1 MRLATNLTAALR
13 SVRESPRRS
22 VLSAMGVA
30 VATFAIVT
38 LTAIS
43 LGVRDDFAGQIDEL
57 GVGVLVVIPGRLENG
72 MNFNLGGASYLEPKD
87 ADALGKL
94 PGVLRT
100 ARFSFVGGAATYKG
114 KQAPSFLVASS
125 PEWFEMHKTEIAEGR
140 TLKASDTRPV
150 ALIGAVAKEAMFG
163 AEPALG
169 KSIDV
174 NGVKYEI
181 VGISRDKK
189 SENSILSVGGFQ
201 NVIYIPYDVL
211 RAKEPQSQTDRIMVQ
226 MKSGADPKALIAS
239 MENTLAKRLDRSQFS
254 VLTQEDLL
262 KLVYRFMGI
271 LTWLVSGLTGIALF
285 IGGMGIMTVM
295 LLSVGER
302 VGEIGIRK
310 AVGARR
316 GDVFLQFLFE
326 SVLLSGLGAA
336 AGLAVGALFCAV
348 LDRLTP
354 IHPLVT
360 GDLTAGTLA
369 VGLVIGALFGL
380 LPARRAARL
389 TPVEA
394 MRSI

>member
-1 MRLATNLTAALR
+1 MRLAVNAVAALR
-13 SVRESPRRS
+13 AVRENPRRS
-22 VLSAMGVA
+22 VLSALGVA

-43 LGVRDDFAGQIDEL
+43 LGVRSDFAGQIDDL

-72 MNFNLGGASYLEPKD
+72 MNFNLGGGSYLKPED
-87 ADALGKL
+87 AAELQKL

-100 ARFSFVGGAATYKG
+100 AKFTFVGGAATYKG
-114 KQAPSFLVASS
+114 KQAPGFLVAAS
-125 PEWFEMHKTEIAEGR
+125 PEWFAMHRTDMAAGR
-140 TLKASDTRPV
+140 TFNESDWERV
-150 ALIGAVAKEAMFG
+150 ALIGSVAKEAVFG
-163 AEPALG
+163 KEEAVG
-169 KSIDV
+169 KTLNV
-174 NGVKYEI
+174 NGKAYTV
-181 VGISRDKK
+181 VGVSQDKK
-189 SENSILSVGGFQ
+189 SENSIMSVGGFE
-201 NVIYIPYDVL
+201 NVIYLPYDVH
-211 RAKEPQSQTDRIMVQ
+211 RSIEPDAQTDRIMVQ
-226 MKSGADPKALIAS
+226 MKSGADPKALIGQ
-239 MENTLAKRLDRSQFS
+239 MESTLGKRLDKTQFS

-316 GDVFLQFLFE
+316 RDVFLQFLIE
-326 SVLLSGLGAA
+326 SIVLSGLGAA
-336 AGLAVGALFCAV
+336 AGLLVGSLFCAI
-348 LDRLTP
+348 LDRFTP
-354 IHPLVT
+354 IHPSVTADLV
-360 GDLTAGTLA
+360 GGTLG
-369 VGLVIGALFGL
+369 VGFVIGAFFGI

>member
-1 MRLATNLTAALR
+1 MRLATNLIAAVR

-22 VLSAMGVA
+22 ILSAMGVA

-43 LGVRDDFAGQIDEL
+43 LGVRADFAGQIDEL

-72 MNFNLGGASYLEPKD
+72 MNFNLGGASYLKPED
-87 ADALGKL
+87 AAALANL

-100 ARFSFVGGAATYKG
+100 AKFSFVGGAATHGG
-114 KQAPSFLVASS
+114 KQAPSFLVAAS
-125 PEWFEMHKTEIAEGR
+125 PEWFAMHKTEIAEGR
-140 TLKASDTRPV
+140 TLRADDTRPV
-150 ALIGAVAKEAMFG
+150 ALIGSVAKEAMFG
-163 AEPALG
+163 TRPALG

-174 NGVKYEI
+174 NGRLYEI
-181 VGISRDKK
+181 VGVSRDQK

-201 NVIYIPYDVL
+201 NVIYIPYNVL
-211 RAKEPQSQTDRIMVQ
+211 RREEPDSQTDRIMVQ
-226 MKSGADPKALIAS
+226 MESGADPKALIRS
-239 MENTLAKRLDRSQFS
+239 METTLAKRLDRSQFS

-262 KLVYRFMGI
+262 KLVYKFMGV

-302 VGEIGIRK
+302 IGEIGIRK

-316 GDVFLQFLFE
+316 ADVFLQFLCE
-326 SVLLSGLGAA
+326 SILLSSLGAA
-336 AGLAVGALFCAV
+336 AGLLFGAVFCALLDRFTPIHPAISFDLVVGTLGVGLVVGALFG
-348 LDRLTP
+348 
-354 IHPLVT
+354 I
-360 GDLTAGTLA
+360 
-369 VGLVIGALFGL
+369 

-394 MRSI
+394 MRAI